1 MRLLLSIS
9 MLFVVSLPFT
19 VTAGDVKPIVPRTG
33 EQNAECRQAP
43 VYVWIEVT
51 NVLQERG
58 FITAQLHDGD
68 PDKWLEGKEKIDRE
82 RWVAKAGTTELCFVL
97 PEPGTYA
104 IAVYQD
110 LNASRKLDTS
120 WIGIPQEPVGASNN
134 PAPGLGPPSHDE
146 VAFEVPEGGITI
158 QIALYEW

>member
-19 VTAGDVKPIVPRTG
+19 VTAGDVKPIVPRTD

-82 RWVAKAGTTELCFVL
+82 RWA
-97 PEPGTYA
+97 
-104 IAVYQD
+104 
-110 LNASRKLDTS
+110 ASA
-120 WIGIPQEPVGASNN
+120 E
-134 PAPGLGPPSHDE
+134 
-146 VAFEVPEGGITI
+146 
-158 QIALYEW
+158 